1 MLQEIQEQSFLD
13 GFAVGEL
20 TGRLKHEAPAQ
31 LKQWIPLA
39 RLSDFKGVFRKYNYS
54 LVGITG
60 HPSEPDQIL
69 IVADKVAEG
78 TNPKLIQAY
87 ARDNRFIDGWE
98 AGSLASLLRYGQ
110 PEQVEQWVQIR
121 NLDVLQQVVDE
132 SQYVII
138 SMNIH
143 PEDQRWTML
152 VARKK
157 EVNI

>member
-20 TGRLKHEAPAQ
+20 TGRLKYEAPAQ

-39 RLSDFKGVFRKYNYS
+39 RLSDFKGVLRKYNYS
-54 LVGITG
+54 LVGVTG
-60 HPSEPDQIL
+60 HPSEPDQVL

-87 ARDNRFIDGWE
+87 ARDDRFIDGWE

-132 SQYVII
+132 YQYVIT

-143 PEDQRWTML
+143 PEDKRWTML
-152 VARKK
+152 VARKT
-157 EVNI
+157 EVN